1 MLWGDSMEE
10 LKRRILAEG
19 RDLGNGIL
27 KVDGF
32 INHQIDPGL
41 MQRAGE
47 ELARRFRGVGA
58 NKILTAEISGIAP
71 ALAAG
76 LALGIPVIYARKRK
90 PITMMEPVYVE
101 SAPSHTKGL
110 EVLLMVSPEYLG
122 PGDRV
127 LIIDD
132 FLATGLTIAALVRLV
147 QKAGG
152 EVVGVG
158 VLIEK
163 RFEGGRDVL
172 APLGVPI
179 EALVTITEMRDGRI
193 HVAD

>member
-1 MLWGDSMEE
+1 MEE

-19 RDLGNGIL
+19 QDLGNGIL

-41 MQRAGE
+41 MQRAGA
-47 ELARRFRGVGA
+47 ELARRFQGVGA
-58 NKILTAEISGIAP
+58 SKILTAEISGIAP

-110 EVLLMVSPEYLG
+110 EVLLMVSPEYLR
-122 PGDRV
+122 PGERI

-152 EVVGVG
+152 EVVGIG

-172 APLGVPI
+172 APLGVPK
-179 EALVTITEMRDGRI
+179 EALVIITEMREGRI
-193 HVAD
+193 FFEE